1 MTDPKKYVL
10 LVEDEE
16 SLAYVIRRVFRT
28 VSNRFEAKVVGT
40 LKETLSACE
49 ESLPDII
56 IADLL
61 LPDGKGIEL
70 CSADF
75 KGRPVPIIIMT
86 GYEDE
91 RLAEEA
97 RGKGAITS

>member
-1 MTDPKKYVL
+1 
-10 LVEDEE
+10 
-16 SLAYVIRRVFRT
+16 
-28 VSNRFEAKVVGT
+28 
-40 LKETLSACE
+40 LSACE
-49 ESLPDII
+49 ESLPDLI